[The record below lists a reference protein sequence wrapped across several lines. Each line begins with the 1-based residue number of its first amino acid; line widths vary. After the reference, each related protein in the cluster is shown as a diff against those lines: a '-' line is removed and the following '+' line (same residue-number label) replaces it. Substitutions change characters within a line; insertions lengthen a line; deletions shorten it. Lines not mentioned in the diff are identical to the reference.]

1 MLLKKIKLS
10 EVEIIGWIP
19 PKVELIHN
27 LKEKK
32 KKKKKKKVVCCVGL
46 KTNLKGKM
54 G

>member
-27 LKEKK
+27 LKEKTNK
-32 KKKKKKKVVCCVGL
+32 LCVAL
-46 KTNLKGKM
+46 DLRPI
-54 G
+54 

>member
-27 LKEKK
+27 LKEKTNK
-32 KKKKKKKVVCCVGL
+32 KKKKKLCVAL
-46 KTNLKGKM
+46 DLRPI
-54 G
+54 